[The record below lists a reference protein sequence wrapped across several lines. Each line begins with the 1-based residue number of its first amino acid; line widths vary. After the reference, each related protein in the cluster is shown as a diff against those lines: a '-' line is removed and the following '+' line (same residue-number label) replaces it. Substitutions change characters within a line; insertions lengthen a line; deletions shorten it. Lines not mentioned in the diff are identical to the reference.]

1 MTIVYLVRHGQAS
14 AGTDNYDRLSMLGRK
29 QSTLLG
35 EHWARLSI
43 KPNAAYAGSLER
55 QKDTASLVLAGS
67 DHALT
72 VQALHDL
79 DEYNHTIVDQL
90 FGFGKRSDAVGGLTF
105 SDYHQLMERWR
116 DSDHHTI
123 EDYESWQTFEN
134 RGAAAIKAICQ
145 QSNHDSIAFFTSGGV
160 VSTILQQVLGF
171 DFTHTLQAIWQTRN
185 SSVTTLKFENEKLAL
200 INYNTVSHLEYH
212 ADHSLITLI

>member
-14 AGTDNYDRLSMLGRK
+14 AGSDNYDRLSELGRK
-29 QSTLLG
+29 QSILLG
-35 EHWARLSI
+35 EHWSRLNI
-43 KPNAAYAGSLER
+43 NPDAAYAGSLER
-55 QKDTASLVLAGS
+55 QKDTASLVLSGS
-67 DHALT
+67 DQPLA

-79 DEYNHTIVDQL
+79 DEYNHKIVDQL

-105 SDYHQLMERWR
+105 TDYEQLMARWR
-116 DSDHHTI
+116 DSEHHPV
-123 EDYESWQTFEN
+123 EGYESWQTFEN
-134 RGAAAIKAICQ
+134 RGARAIREICQ
-145 QSNHDSIAFFTSGGV
+145 NSNHDSIAFFTSGGV
-160 VSTILQQVLGF
+160 VSTVLQQVLGF

-200 INYNTVSHLEYH
+200 VNYNTVSHLEYH